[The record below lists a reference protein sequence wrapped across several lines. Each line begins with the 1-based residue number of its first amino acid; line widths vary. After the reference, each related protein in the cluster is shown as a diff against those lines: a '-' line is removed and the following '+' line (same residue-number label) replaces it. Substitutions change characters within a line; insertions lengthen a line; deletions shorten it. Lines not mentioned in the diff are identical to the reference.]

1 MNNEVYRRLDKEEII
16 TKDHYWYHWQN
27 NTFVLLPPN
36 DPWIGKKAD
45 GRSICEKISLDDFRI
60 LKNDEIVNDE
70 HFEVSRNQD
79 GYLVISR
86 CYYTVGMKAGYLRKA
101 NSCISGYNLYA
112 KEENKFNFG
121 KFDFLKEIEL

>member
-1 MNNEVYRRLDKEEII
+1 MNNEAYRYLDKEEII

-27 NTFVLLPPN
+27 DTFVLLPSN
-36 DPWIGKKAD
+36 DPLIGKKAD

-60 LKNDEIVNDE
+60 LKNDEIVNEENFYVRRDS
-70 HFEVSRNQD
+70 V
-79 GYLVISR
+79 GYLRMLR
-86 CYYTVGMKAGYLRKA
+86 CLRCVGHKAGYLRKA
-101 NSCISGYNLYA
+101 NSCISEFNLYA